1 MPSEDL
7 FFKDGSSK
15 LKPVA
20 VSSFLYI
27 QKGVN
32 MVVTWDS
39 NKAERRIYYENG
51 NTRNTDWSK
60 ADS

>member
-1 MPSEDL
+1 MVLL
-7 FFKDGSSK
+7 FKNGSSK
-15 LKPVA
+15 LKSVA
-20 VSSFLYI
+20 VSPFLYI

-32 MVVTWDS
+32 MVVTWDPE
-39 NKAERRIYYENG
+39 NERRIYYENG

>member
-1 MPSEDL
+1 MMVLL
-7 FFKDGSSK
+7 FKNGSSK

-20 VSSFLYI
+20 VSPFLYI

-32 MVVTWDS
+32 KVVTWDPED
-39 NKAERRIYYENG
+39 ERRIYYENG
-51 NTRNTDWSK
+51 NTRNTDWAK